1 MNTKFNSI
9 LLVLITIAIA
19 ACTGIPV
26 SQDFEKGFDYSGLK
40 TFAWQPDNGEWGLRD
55 NEIVD
60 RRIRSAIVNTFTAK
74 QFTLVDPNES
84 DFLIS
89 YHLTVEQRIS
99 NRSSGVS
106 GGVSMGRSSRGRT
119 GSISMSTGSQVRTYD
134 RGTLLID
141 VTDVA
146 SNMHVWRGVSSQAL
160 TNLSDSQSLT
170 TQINETVEAIL
181 AQFPP
186 K

>member
-1 MNTKFNSI
+1 MNTKFNSM
-9 LLVLITIAIA
+9 LAVLMIVTIT
-19 ACTGIPV
+19 ACSGIPV
-26 SQDFEKGFDYSGLK
+26 SQDFEQGFDYSGLK
-40 TFAWQPDNGEWGLRD
+40 TFAWQPDNGEWGLRN

-60 RRIRSAIVNTFTAK
+60 RRIRSAIVNTLTAK
-74 QFTLVDPNES
+74 QFTLVDSNES

-119 GSISMSTGSQVRTYD
+119 GSISMSTGSQISSYD

-146 SNMHVWRGVSSQAL
+146 SNKHVWRGISSQAL
-160 TNLSDSQSLT
+160 PDLSDPQRLT
-170 TQINETVEAIL
+170 ARINETVEAIL
-181 AQFPP
+181 KQFPP
-186 K
+186 N